1 MKKALKTILTLGG
14 VAFAGYYAYK
24 QYRKFS
30 QSEEMNKTLHAFL
43 KKIYGEE
50 PVLKIHKAL
59 DTIMIKAGF
68 SQEVR
73 DKFGDIENA
82 IRDYVQKYYPALVA
96 KLHIK
101 VTDRE
106 TAEEAVEEDE

>member
-1 MKKALKTILTLGG
+1 
-14 VAFAGYYAYK
+14 
-24 QYRKFS
+24 
-30 QSEEMNKTLHAFL
+30 
-43 KKIYGEE
+43 
-50 PVLKIHKAL
+50 
-59 DTIMIKAGF
+59 MIKAGF

>member
-1 MKKALKTILTLGG
+1 MKKAMKTILTLGG

-50 PVLKIHKAL
+50 PVL
-59 DTIMIKAGF
+59 
-68 SQEVR
+68 
-73 DKFGDIENA
+73 
-82 IRDYVQKYYPALVA
+82 
-96 KLHIK
+96 
-101 VTDRE
+101 
-106 TAEEAVEEDE
+106 